1 MNMKRISIARTTEV
15 NTMLSLLMDLDEGK
29 NGDYMG
35 FQESRIVYRTEMKGR
50 INSYRAQKIA
60 RFLGKN
66 ISKSHL
72 VKFSKNKEEI
82 KKLDMELDNLKKIN
96 PHFSMFGDRK
106 ITVDEFLEINEKSL
120 WGYWNYVRGADV
132 ISALAK
138 LDKNQN

>member
-1 MNMKRISIARTTEV
+1 MKRISIARTTEV

-120 WGYWNYVRGADV
+120 WGYWNYVV
-132 ISALAK
+132 
-138 LDKNQN
+138 

>member
-1 MNMKRISIARTTEV
+1 MKRISIARTTEV

-120 WGYWNYVRGADV
+120 WSYWNYVRGADV

>member
-1 MNMKRISIARTTEV
+1 
-15 NTMLSLLMDLDEGK
+15 
-29 NGDYMG
+29 
-35 FQESRIVYRTEMKGR
+35 
-50 INSYRAQKIA
+50 
-60 RFLGKN
+60 
-66 ISKSHL
+66 
-72 VKFSKNKEEI
+72 
-82 KKLDMELDNLKKIN
+82 MELDNLKKIN

>member
-1 MNMKRISIARTTEV
+1 MKRISTIRTTEV
-15 NTMLSLLMDLDEGK
+15 NTMLSLLTDLDEGK
-29 NGDYMG
+29 DGDYMG
-35 FQESRIVYRTEMKGR
+35 FRECGIAYTAEMKGR

-82 KKLDMELDNLKKIN
+82 KKLDTQPGSFEI
-96 PHFSMFGDRK
+96 FSYRQ
-106 ITVDEFLEINEKSL
+106 ITIDEFLEINERSL
-120 WGYWNYVRGADV
+120 WGYWNYASGADV
-132 ISALAK
+132 IGALSD

>member
-1 MNMKRISIARTTEV
+1 VANKRSMNMKRISIARTTEV

-35 FQESRIVYRTEMKGR
+35 FQESRIVYRAEMKGR

-82 KKLDMELDNLKKIN
+82 KKLDMELDNSKKIHS
-96 PHFSMFGDRK
+96 HFSMFGDRK

-120 WGYWNYVRGADV
+120 WGYWNYARGADV
-132 ISALAK
+132 ISA
-138 LDKNQN
+138 